1 MITTMQQAPKLHP
14 MLEAAMGDARSNVIR
29 QAFDSMEIAEQEI
42 ARAMAECS
50 SAEGKRRINGTFL
63 ALKPPMQFVHRA
75 EQVYRAHCR
84 ELIARAERGEDLDVG
99 TKAEA
104 LCAVL
109 DTALKAPLRTT
120 AAAVA
125 ELLFVAVFGKSVDDQ
140 PPREAYPGAALEMIN
155 ELRQKMA
162 VPNRAKGGA

>member
-1 MITTMQQAPKLHP
+1 MQTQIHP
-14 MLEAAMGDARSNVIR
+14 MLAALAGDAATNVIR

-42 ARAMAECS
+42 ARAMQQCS
-50 SAEGKRRINGTFL
+50 TEQARKRVNGAFM
-63 ALKPPMQFVHRA
+63 ALKPPTQFVHRA

-84 ELIARAERGEDLDVG
+84 ELLARAERGEDLDLG

-120 AAAVA
+120 AGAVA
-125 ELLFVAVFGKSVDDQ
+125 EQLFVAVFGKSVDDQ

-162 VPNRAKGGA
+162 IPNRAKGGA